1 MEQLELPLKVPV
13 FILLIQEGARMQKS
27 EEINRLGHIAL
38 EHIDGLY
45 EIIKLMS
52 SLSIDGHYLKEVLY
66 VAEQNCSMIENKIIV
81 ACAITEEINI
91 PPVAQ

>member
-1 MEQLELPLKVPV
+1 MPLKVPV

-27 EEINRLGHIAL
+27 EEINRLGRIAL

-45 EIIKLMS
+45 EIIRLMS
-52 SLSIDGHYLKEVLY
+52 SLSIDGHYLMEVLY

-81 ACAITEEINI
+81 ACALTEEINI

>member
-1 MEQLELPLKVPV
+1 
-13 FILLIQEGARMQKS
+13 
-27 EEINRLGHIAL
+27 
-38 EHIDGLY
+38 
-45 EIIKLMS
+45 MS

-81 ACAITEEINI
+81 ACALTEEINI

>member
-1 MEQLELPLKVPV
+1 MPLKVPV

-52 SLSIDGHYLKEVLY
+52 SFSIDGHYLKEVLY

>member
-1 MEQLELPLKVPV
+1 MLLKVPV

-45 EIIKLMS
+45 EIIRLMS